1 MVAVIFRFCF
11 YEANAGEDFASLQK
25 ITLDQKSRNPVRE
38 NTNLLSITVLYPETE
53 NKEIHND
60 TAHYAWLNGSSTS
73 DDGLHTTGILKHRT
87 TGDFV

>member
-25 ITLDQKSRNPVRE
+25 ITLYQKSRNPVRE

-53 NKEIHND
+53 
-60 TAHYAWLNGSSTS
+60 
-73 DDGLHTTGILKHRT
+73 R
-87 TGDFV
+87 